1 MAQINLSWL
10 LSLSLSAKNWAE
22 CKVQSEHRSAQ
33 SSALVSALRLLS
45 SSAVPSARV
54 LGVYH
59 AFLSALFKGDIS
71 TLSNK
76 GHFYFGLT
84 HESDACKI
92 PEFCLTN
99 NITMKSVDFCFMA

>member
-71 TLSNK
+71 TLSNM

-84 HESDACKI
+84 VFALKCSHSSSDR
-92 PEFCLTN
+92 
-99 NITMKSVDFCFMA
+99 S

>member
-84 HESDACKI
+84 VLNSICRYSEGHSHFHSLISSSAR
-92 PEFCLTN
+92 
-99 NITMKSVDFCFMA
+99 